1 MSHHADLES
10 ASLLWYYQINSHRHT
25 ALTSAHYVAP
35 EQPCFNY
42 GNRLNHKGLC
52 DHRINLNPLLY
63 LCNVLLG
70 TNNRQEIS
78 KDNIMKHKI

>member
-35 EQPCFNY
+35 EQPCFSY
-42 GNRLNHKGLC
+42 GDRFNHKGLC
-52 DHRINLNPLLY
+52 DHRINFNPLFY
-63 LCNVLLG
+63 LCNFLLG
-70 TNNRQEIS
+70 KTSNSNLIDLR
-78 KDNIMKHKI
+78 HHV